1 MAKKEIKY
9 MVWDVEEVMAI
20 CSQEERMFL
29 SLIVRK
35 IHEKRVEEGK
45 PALNSFILVSEH
57 EPYFKTVAELVALL
71 KSQNGGEE

>member
-9 MVWDVEEVMAI
+9 MVWDVEEVMSI

-29 SLIVRK
+29 SLIVRR
-35 IHEKRVEEGK
+35 IHDKRVEEGK

-57 EPYFKTVAELVALL
+57 EPYFKTVAELVSLL
-71 KSQNGGEE
+71 KTQHKEEE